1 MLKVLIV
8 DDDPAVVATFARM
21 LRLEGYDVLTA
32 LDAET
37 ALHELDAFHP
47 DAVLLDLRMPL
58 MDGIAFLRRLRAR
71 NGQRHTPVAVLTAD
85 YFLDDATVHEL
96 KRLDSEVYFKPVWLD
111 DLIAITRQLIHK
123 AT

>member
-8 DDDPAVVATFARM
+8 DDDPAVLATFARM
-21 LRLEGYDVLTA
+21 LRLTGYDVHTA

-37 ALHELDAFHP
+37 ALRDMEAFHP

-58 MDGIAFLRRLRAR
+58 MDGIAFLRQLRAR
-71 NGQRHTPVAVLTAD
+71 KGQCRIPVAVLTAD
-85 YFLDDATVHEL
+85 YLLDDATVHEL
-96 KRLDSEVYFKPVWLD
+96 KHLDSEVYFKPLWLD